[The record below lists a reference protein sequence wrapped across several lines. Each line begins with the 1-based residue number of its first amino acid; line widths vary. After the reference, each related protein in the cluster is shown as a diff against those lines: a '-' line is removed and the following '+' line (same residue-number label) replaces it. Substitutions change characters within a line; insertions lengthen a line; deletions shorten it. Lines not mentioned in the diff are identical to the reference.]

1 MDSQRVGPVGK
12 TSFYRHPKLIQACI
26 SRFLLILV
34 MWVSWIKG
42 VIQHVVCRQGC
53 VPDLETPNCGIWSL
67 RTNLFF
73 SLRQLYKEHLPLLF
87 NSFGFLGFQGF
98 QGCCSCCPG
107 LKPLT
112 GFSSGFQIGSRPWV
126 RCDRIGGAVAMAFL
140 VLKSHPGTPGRVR
153 VHNFE
158 TYLVLKL

>member
-1 MDSQRVGPVGK
+1 MYFEISVDPRDVG
-12 TSFYRHPKLIQACI
+12 I
-26 SRFLLILV
+26 
-34 MWVSWIKG
+34 MN
-42 VIQHVVCRQGC
+42 QGC
-53 VPDLETPNCGIWSL
+53 YSTCRLPAGVCPRFGNSKLWDLKFKNQ
-67 RTNLFF
+67 LFF